1 MKIKDIILEVFLTKA
16 PSKYS
21 GGSQSTTR
29 KISAPYVGGGFKTG
43 PSSIERNAQKRF
55 EKFSNLPSAKEK
67 FDFLYNWN
75 KSDAIG
81 SKNNKLSVK
90 FADVNGKPD
99 RFGLQID
106 NYNPT
111 TGDITLI
118 DNRNKISYQSN
129 VNSFQYFG
137 RYRGMQQS
145 QIDYIFIAK
154 PKSASTSAM
163 PAYQRGEF

>member
-29 KISAPYVGGGFKTG
+29 KISAPYVGGGFKMR
-43 PSSIERNAQKRF
+43 PNSIQRNAKKRF

-75 KSDAIG
+75 KSGAIG
-81 SKNNKLSVK
+81 SKNNKLSVR

-99 RFGLQID
+99 RSGLQID

-137 RYRGMQQS
+137 IYRGTQQS
-145 QIDYIFIAK
+145 NIDYIFIAK
-154 PKSASTSAM
+154 PKTASTSAM

>member
-1 MKIKDIILEVFLTKA
+1 
-16 PSKYS
+16 
-21 GGSQSTTR
+21 
-29 KISAPYVGGGFKTG
+29 
-43 PSSIERNAQKRF
+43 
-55 EKFSNLPSAKEK
+55 
-67 FDFLYNWN
+67 
-75 KSDAIG
+75 
-81 SKNNKLSVK
+81 VK